1 MCNQAADARQAY
13 TVANDC
19 ALQEKLRNKCF
30 ETGASIHTK
39 PTTTTALED
48 IAPFSSSTS
57 SLMQPLQAQNRL
69 DQQCHYE
76 ESSSFVQQQLSQEQ
90 YHTRSH
96 EKEGGTIH
104 RPQNVQQYQ
113 GEGTV
118 SQQSTNPA
126 ELGLVTEQW
135 NTSMQQLQQ
144 NRSQN
149 VLENISI
156 TELLTIQMQDEGHQ
170 GFMSDLNMYNWSSL
184 EGHKS

>member
-19 ALQEKLRNKCF
+19 VLQEKLRNKCL

-69 DQQCHYE
+69 DQHCLHE
-76 ESSSFVQQQLSQEQ
+76 ESSFIQQQLSQEQ

-104 RPQNVQQYQ
+104 HPQNVQQYQ

-126 ELGLVTEQW
+126 ELGLLTE
-135 NTSMQQLQQ
+135 TSMQQLQQ
-144 NRSQN
+144 NRPQN
-149 VLENISI
+149 VLENMSI